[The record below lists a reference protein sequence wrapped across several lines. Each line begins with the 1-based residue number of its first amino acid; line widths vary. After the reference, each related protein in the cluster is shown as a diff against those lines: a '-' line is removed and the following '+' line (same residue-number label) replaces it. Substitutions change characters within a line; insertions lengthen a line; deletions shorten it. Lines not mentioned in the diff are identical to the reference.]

1 MSLEKLKEECKKEGI
16 LNAFNE
22 LAKYA
27 RNAIKIEPIATD
39 DDLIKI
45 GSSKFGGCA
54 DLPKSIEWFKNETTK
69 NPLHFI
75 AQINF
80 SEVKKYDLEDELPN
94 SGILYLFY
102 DCVDMPWGYD
112 PKDKCGKKVFY
123 FNGDFSELERKSAP
137 KNTEIFAAAKLSFS
151 SCTEIPDYESDL
163 VDTDKFNDEETDK
176 IYDIFYEFYEEN
188 ANKILGHSNNI
199 QDGMELECELVTN
212 GLYCGNERAYESAKR
227 FELEKNVA
235 NWRLLLQ
242 IDSNEENGMM
252 WCDYGKIY
260 LWITKQNLK
269 DRNFQDSWLILQCD

>member
-1 MSLEKLKEECKKEGI
+1 MNLEKLKDECEKLGI
-16 LNAFNE
+16 LRAFDE
-22 LAKYA
+22 LKKYA
-27 RNAIKIEPIATD
+27 RNAIVINQSTTD
-39 DDLIKI
+39 DKLIKI
-45 GSSKFGGCA
+45 GSSKFGGLP
-54 DLPKSIEWFKNETTK
+54 DLPKNIEWFKNETTK
-69 NPLHFI
+69 NHLHFI

-102 DCVDMPWGYD
+102 DCIDMPWGYD
-112 PKDKCGKKVFY
+112 FKDRYGKKVFY
-123 FNGDFSELERKSAP
+123 FDGNLSELERKSAP
-137 KNTEIFAAAKLSFS
+137 ENTEIFDAMKLSFS
-151 SCTEIPDYESDL
+151 AEIELPDHESDL
-163 VDTDKFNDEETDK
+163 IDTDKFNDEETDK
-176 IYDIFYEFYEEN
+176 IYDIQYEFYEEN
-188 ANKILGHSNNI
+188 GDKILGHSNNI

-212 GLYCGNERAYESAKR
+212 GLYCGDESGYNDPIR

-235 NWRLLLQ
+235 NWKLLLQ